1 MAAAALAAAL
11 AVVAAALV
19 LDRGD
24 VKQAATA
31 VQPDAGT
38 ASAAPR
44 QTPTAAPP
52 SVPPAEA
59 EPEPARKEETSQ
71 APEEDTAQVTE
82 PAVEPAPQPPAPA
95 PPMDPNAPVP
105 APDADLAA
113 IEQPVAPPAPIDQP
127 SRHGGV
133 EAAVSG
139 LEAVVGEAEG
149 IGQIGGPALRF
160 RLSVANNTASP
171 LDLSDALLTVESGPD
186 REPCMEL
193 MGPGVT
199 VLPSSVQP
207 GQRVEATY
215 VFLVPPEQRSKVL
228 IRFNYSAAAPI
239 LAFEGPTPG

>member
-59 EPEPARKEETSQ
+59 EPEPTPEEETSQ
-71 APEEDTAQVTE
+71 APE
-82 PAVEPAPQPPAPA
+82 PAVETAPQPPAPQPPAPA
-95 PPMDPNAPVP
+95 PPLDPNAPVP

-113 IEQPVAPPAPIDQP
+113 VEQPVAPPAPIDEP
-127 SRHGGV
+127 SRHDGV
-133 EAAVSG
+133 EAAVTG

-149 IGQIGGPALRF
+149 IGQIGGPAVRF
-160 RLSVANNTASP
+160 TISVTNNTSSP
-171 LDLSDALLTVESGPD
+171 LDLTDAVVTVDAGPEG
-186 REPCMEL
+186 EPAGEL
-193 MGPGVT
+193 IGPGAVAF
-199 VLPSSVQP
+199 PESIPP
-207 GQRVEATY
+207 GGQATATY
-215 VFLVPPEQRSKVL
+215 VFSVAPELRSRIL
-228 IRFNYSAAAPI
+228 IHLNYSAAAPI
-239 LAFEGPTPG
+239 LAFEGSAPTA